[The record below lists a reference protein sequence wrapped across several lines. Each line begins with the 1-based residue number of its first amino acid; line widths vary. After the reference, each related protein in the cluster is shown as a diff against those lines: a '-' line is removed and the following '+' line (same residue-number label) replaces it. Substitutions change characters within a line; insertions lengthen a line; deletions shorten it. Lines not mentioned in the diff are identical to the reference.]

1 MSKMRRISGIS
12 ILAVFLLATFGAVG
26 ASAQVARQTNTA
38 ADPLAELS
46 SCVSSGGALHAL
58 FLIDTSGSLG
68 GPGGTDPTNQRVVAA
83 QAALSSLAALGSAGS
98 ITPEK
103 PVVEVKLAE
112 FSENYG
118 TVTEWQ
124 PLNNQTLS
132 GIQQS
137 ADGFA
142 DLNNGL
148 DTDFTSAIIGARD
161 DLAEHAK
168 ASSRPDGPRPCQVL
182 MLFTDGKYDI
192 ENRVGDFAARA
203 DETKVWA
210 PTLPLGRGDNFKE
223 AMRVGRDDLCLPN
236 GEVDVMRVQG
246 VTTIVIALSLKIEE
260 KDQNWIRSLA
270 EGSAGTE
277 NCGDPAKARGA
288 YLAADDLGA
297 LIGVFNTTANTI
309 AGGTTIPG
317 AESVTV
323 CPLEP
328 CDAGSR
334 TFTADPVMSRI
345 SVLADFGKTPGT
357 LDVNAPGQAV
367 VQITTA
373 TPTTTIG
380 SAKVTTQFLNSTV
393 ASVNISFPAGTTD
406 WQGEWKLS
414 LHSQTGGGA
423 GRLQLFAYTDLKSEF
438 VGEPDFGFEL
448 GKPSTIGFKVASSN
462 GGSVDTQLGR
472 STKSISASV
481 IDPNSGN
488 SINIPLTTSG
498 TNEWSGEWTTPE
510 DWRTSATNLSSELA
524 ITTAGGLKLAPVQTR
539 TAVEIKKP
547 ASYPQLVT
555 TRLDMGDVEGKGTA
569 SGSIEV
575 IGGDVDGSISL
586 ANPTLEI
593 KPREFD
599 DVSLKWVD
607 VDKIPVPA
615 GKTVEIQVSYKLSK
629 SADGLVAGVIP
640 ATLES
645 SDRLDRPLN
654 TDIAFGFTT
663 KYSVSGSKQFGYFL
677 ILLIAAILIPLTL
690 MWIANWKDARFT
702 DRDGLR
708 ALRLPVIVHAD
719 GSISRRGPDG
729 AAAGPL
735 QASPDEWMNVGD
747 AGRLRTFDWS
757 GYTFK
762 ASVPRFPIG
771 DPYGVVIGSA
781 PCIGSAGTHKRG
793 AKVAL
798 TLVNDWV
805 FSLHGESMAPSTP
818 TESPEWGAAAESD
831 TASANTPDVTGEILI
846 FAMSGSEEGRLERLA
861 VDQSAG
867 VANLAQ
873 GLAEKIRKAKPDT
886 APASDAVRSP
896 EYASSAGG
904 DYDAGVNLD
913 WDKPASGSSSPSD
926 YSTDWSSSSGSP
938 APTPPASSPP
948 SAPSS
953 PPSDSDYQ
961 IPDY

>member
-1 MSKMRRISGIS
+1 MSKMRRISGVS
-12 ILAVFLLATFGAVG
+12 ILAVFLLGIFGAVG
-26 ASAQVARQTNTA
+26 ASAQVARQTTA
-38 ADPLAELS
+38 TADPLAELS
-46 SCVSSGGALHAL
+46 SCVSSGGQLQAL

-68 GPGGTDPTNQRVVAA
+68 GPDGTDPTNQRVVAA

-98 ITPEK
+98 TTSGK
-103 PVVEVKLAE
+103 PVVEVKLAA
-112 FSENYG
+112 FSENY
-118 TVTEWQ
+118 VAVAEWQ

-142 DLNNGL
+142 DMNKGL
-148 DTDFTSAIIGARD
+148 DTDFTSAIIGARA
-161 DLAEHAK
+161 DLAKRAK
-168 ASSRPDGPRPCQVL
+168 ASSSPDGASSCQVL
-182 MLFTDGKYDI
+182 LLFTDGKYDI
-192 ENRVGDFAARA
+192 ENRVNGLAEQA
-203 DETKVWA
+203 DDVKDWA
-210 PTLPLGRGDNFKE
+210 PELPLGRGDNFEK
-223 AMRVGRDDLCLPN
+223 AMQVGKDKLCEPTR
-236 GEVDVMRVQG
+236 EVDAMRVQG
-246 VTTIVIALSLKIEE
+246 VTTIVIALSLKIREE
-260 KDQNWIRSLA
+260 DQNFIRSLA
-270 EGSAGTE
+270 VGSAGTE
-277 NCGDPAKARGA
+277 KCGDPAKARGA

-309 AGGTTIPG
+309 AGGTAIPG

-345 SVLADFGKTPGT
+345 SVLADFGRTPGT
-357 LDVNAPGQAV
+357 LDVKAPGQAV
-367 VQITTA
+367 VQVTSA
-373 TPTTTIG
+373 TPATTIG

-393 ASVNISFPAGTTD
+393 ASVDISFPAGTTD

-414 LHSQTGGGA
+414 LHSQTGGDA

-438 VGEPDFGFEL
+438 VGVPRFDL
-448 GKPSTIGFKVASSN
+448 GEASTIGFKVISSN

-481 IDPNSGN
+481 IDPNSGK

-510 DWRTSATNLSSELA
+510 EWRTSSTNLSSELA

-539 TAVEIKKP
+539 TAVDIKKP

-555 TRLDMGDVEGKGTA
+555 TRLDMGNVEGKGTA
-569 SGSIEV
+569 KGSIEV
-575 IGGDVDGSISL
+575 IGGDVDGFISL
-586 ANPTLEI
+586 AKPELEI
-593 KPREFD
+593 APREFD
-599 DVSLKWVD
+599 DGSLKWD
-607 VDKIPVPA
+607 DLDKVPVPA
-615 GKTVEIQVSYKLSK
+615 GKTVVIQVSYKLSK

-645 SDRLDRPLN
+645 SDRLDRPLK

-729 AAAGPL
+729 TAAGPL

-747 AGRLRTFDWS
+747 AGRLRTLDWL

-805 FSLHGESMAPSTP
+805 FSLHGESMAASTP

-831 TASANTPDVTGEILI
+831 TASVSTPDVMGEILI

-873 GLAEKIRKAKPDT
+873 GLAEKIRNAKPV
-886 APASDAVRSP
+886 AALASDAVRSP
-896 EYASSAGG
+896 EYASSVGG

-913 WDKPASGSSSPSD
+913 WDKPASGSSSSSD
-926 YSTDWSSSSGSP
+926 YSTDWSSSP
-938 APTPPASSPP
+938 APTPPAPP

-953 PPSDSDYQ
+953 PSSDSDYQ